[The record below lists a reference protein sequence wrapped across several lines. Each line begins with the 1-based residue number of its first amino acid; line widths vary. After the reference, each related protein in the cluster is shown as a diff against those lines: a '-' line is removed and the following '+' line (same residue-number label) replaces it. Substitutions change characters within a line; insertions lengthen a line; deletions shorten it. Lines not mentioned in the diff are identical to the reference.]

1 MLSTVVF
8 PRNNSTTGPSASD
21 QEHPL
26 SNPTSSANTR
36 HPRRLDEDDVDSTAS
51 TAGLPTSDQ
60 QHPTSKSANT
70 RPRHRLDDDD
80 DDDNDNDGNVDII
93 DVDSGDVDSD
103 SSSDSSSEEES
114 DNSSDEESNSQP
126 TKPKRLANAA
136 KLAWNKF
143 RMDPKVQNVPDFRQ
157 YMDCVQVHVG
167 ALEGLTGLHKG
178 PLRTTMKAVQQLF
191 VKKRDWPISC
201 GSAAKMRERL
211 EIFFKNS
218 RSIIEEQDRIRAS
231 IRRPRAT
238 GPHAAK
244 DTRDNEGPNV
254 RRAMN
259 FNEKARLFCLF
270 VDNRPQIANNIRR
283 MVEKSDSRAQMD
295 APREQGGGVATF
307 RDAVAEIWRQSQYRA
322 PRPRFLTERGH
333 VLAEFDIDPNVDID
347 FDRRSTQLLKTVYN
361 RHITSYSLAKQNWQA
376 SGEGD
381 DKPFWDFCKG
391 DPIVLLIHELREEFP
406 EAPVKGLDRIL
417 PSHLIGMDGVP
428 NAVETP
434 TPQKRKWKSK
444 SRRDS
449 SPDEVQRERFKVLRL
464 QTKTTKINALGKT
477 LQQYK
482 DLDMKPSPALIEKF
496 HRLAAETF
504 LEE

>member
-1 MLSTVVF
+1 MGS
-8 PRNNSTTGPSASD
+8 SASD
-21 QEHPL
+21 QEHTL
-26 SNPTSSANTR
+26 SNLTSSANTR
-36 HPRRLDEDDVDSTAS
+36 HPRRLDEVDVDSTAS
-51 TAGLPTSDQ
+51 TAGLPPSDQ
-60 QHPTSKSANT
+60 QHPISKSASSANT
-70 RPRHRLDDDD
+70 RPRHRLDDE
-80 DDDNDNDGNVDII
+80 DDDNNNDGNVDII

-103 SSSDSSSEEES
+103 SDSSS
-114 DNSSDEESNSQP
+114 DTSSDEESDSSSDEESDSQP
-126 TKPKRLANAA
+126 TKPKRRLVKAA

-143 RMDPKVQNVPDFRQ
+143 QMDPKVQNVPDFRQ
-157 YMDCVQVHVG
+157 YSDCVQVHLD

-201 GSAAKMRERL
+201 GSAAKMRTRL
-211 EIFFKNS
+211 ETFFKNA
-218 RSIIEEQDRIRAS
+218 RSIIERQDRIRAS
-231 IRRPRAT
+231 IRRPRGT
-238 GPHAAK
+238 GPQAAT
-244 DTRDNEGPNV
+244 DNRDNEGPNV

-270 VDNRPQIANNIRR
+270 VDERPQIANNIRR

-295 APREQGGGVATF
+295 APRAQGGGVATF
-307 RDAVAEIWRQSQYRA
+307 QDAVAEIWRQSQYRA
-322 PRPRFLTERGH
+322 PKPRFLTERGH

-391 DPIVLLIHELREEFP
+391 NPIVLLIHELREEYP

-417 PSHLIGMDGVP
+417 PSHLIGMDGAP
-428 NAVETP
+428 HAVETP
-434 TPQKRKWKSK
+434 TPAKRKWKSK
-444 SRRDS
+444 PRRDS
-449 SPDEVQRERFKVLRL
+449 SPDDDVQRERFKILRL

-482 DLDMKPSPALIEKF
+482 DLDMKPSPALLEMF

-504 LEE
+504 LED